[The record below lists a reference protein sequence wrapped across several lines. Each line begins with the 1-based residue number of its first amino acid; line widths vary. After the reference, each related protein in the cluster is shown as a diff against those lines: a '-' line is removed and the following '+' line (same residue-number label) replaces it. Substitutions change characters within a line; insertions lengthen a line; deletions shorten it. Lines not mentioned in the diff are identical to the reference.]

1 MASFVNGSQYTKK
14 DKSNCILKSEVHFL
28 CDTRIH
34 WTTTCTSGGQMAVL
48 PIDALLNTSFNEETC
63 KVSKL
68 H

>member
-14 DKSNCILKSEVHFL
+14 DKSSCTLKSEVHFL